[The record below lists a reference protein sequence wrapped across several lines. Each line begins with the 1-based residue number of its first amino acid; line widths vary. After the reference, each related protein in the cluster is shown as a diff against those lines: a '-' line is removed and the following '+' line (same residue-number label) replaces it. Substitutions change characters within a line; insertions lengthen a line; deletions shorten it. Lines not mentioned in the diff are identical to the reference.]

1 MVSPSTFHA
10 FDNTWLG
17 IVIGVGTLI
26 ILKFRLLN
34 SLADQRLSAEA
45 IKRVEALRQSEE
57 RFRSLVQNSSD
68 MITVLDTDGTIRYLS
83 PSIERI
89 LGYKPEDLIGK
100 NKFDYIYPEDVVAVR
115 AAFAIAVCI

>member
-1 MVSPSTFHA
+1 M
-10 FDNTWLG
+10 
-17 IVIGVGTLI
+17 
-26 ILKFRLLN
+26 
-34 SLADQRLSAEA
+34 ADQRLSAEA